1 MKSVLALLPA
11 AIVAGVVMNAPAEA
25 KGSKQ
30 APPAEH
36 HQQKTMEAKAKGSK
50 SKGAKAEKSKRAS
63 AGKSRRS
70 KAGHAKG
77 SRHRAANV
85 RRASAARRATARL
98 KAISSPKPDVKQIA
112 PVTPPNPENLMTLQE
127 LAQLRGLEDFATR
140 HAPQPPISG
149 FDPPSAETAHEVIAT
164 IEAMAPEYEVPT
176 WFALRIAMVESN
188 YNPAVRGRDGE
199 YGVFQI
205 KCDTARMLGFTRD
218 CGELADAKTNIE
230 WGLIH
235 LSHALKLANGDLE
248 LAASKH
254 NAGLGRQRL
263 VRHYVSLVF

>member
-11 AIVAGVVMNAPAEA
+11 AIVAGVMMNPPAEA
-25 KGSKQ
+25 KSEKQ
-30 APPAEH
+30 APSAEH
-36 HQQKTMEAKAKGSK
+36 HQQKTRDAKAKGSK
-50 SKGAKAEKSKRAS
+50 SRGAKAERSKRAS
-63 AGKSRRS
+63 AGRSRRS
-70 KAGHAKG
+70 KASRAKG
-77 SRHRAANV
+77 SRHRAATV
-85 RRASAARRATARL
+85 RAASAARSATAKL
-98 KAISSPKPDVKQIA
+98 KATPSPKPDIKQIA
-112 PVTPPNPENLMTLQE
+112 PVTPPDPQNLMTLQE

-140 HAPQPPISG
+140 HATPPSISG
-149 FDPPSAETAHEVIAT
+149 FDPPSADTAHEVIAT
-164 IEAMAPEYEVPT
+164 IAAMAPEYEVPT

-254 NAGLGRQRL
+254 NGGLGRQHL
-263 VRHYVSLVF
+263 VKHYVSLVF

>member
-1 MKSVLALLPA
+1 MALLPA
-11 AIVAGVVMNAPAEA
+11 AIVAGIMMNAPADA
-25 KGSKQ
+25 KGGKQ
-30 APPAEH
+30 APQAEH
-36 HQQKTMEAKAKGSK
+36 HQQKSKDSRAKGSK
-50 SKGAKAEKSKRAS
+50 SKAGKAEKSKRTS

-70 KAGHAKG
+70 KAGRAKG
-77 SRHRAANV
+77 SRHRATSV
-85 RRASAARRATARL
+85 RRASAAKSERAKARTIL
-98 KAISSPKPDVKQIA
+98 SPEPEIKKIA
-112 PVTPPNPENLMTLQE
+112 PVTPPDPQKLMTLQE

-140 HAPQPPISG
+140 HAPQPSISG
-149 FDPPSAETAHEVIAT
+149 FDPPSQETAHEVITT

-218 CGELADAKTNIE
+218 CGELSDARTNIE

-263 VRHYVSLVF
+263 VQHYVSLVF